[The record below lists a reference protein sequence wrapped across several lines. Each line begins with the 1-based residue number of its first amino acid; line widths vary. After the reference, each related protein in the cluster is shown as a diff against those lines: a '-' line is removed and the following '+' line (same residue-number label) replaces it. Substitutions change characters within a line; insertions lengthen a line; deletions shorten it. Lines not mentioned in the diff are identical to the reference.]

1 MNNKY
6 VSPEESWKVMLEDEN
21 PEVSIGSI
29 DIYSIQMS
37 GQPVKFGLFRNYV
50 PVIEEV
56 EDMFGTHKGIQPSL
70 QDAVDVALLH
80 EFGN

>member
-6 VSPEESWKVMLEDEN
+6 VSPEKIWKVMLEDEN
-21 PEVSIGSI
+21 PEISIGSI
-29 DIYSIQMS
+29 DIYTINNR
-37 GQPVKFGLFRNYV
+37 FGLFRNYV

-56 EDMFGTHKGIQPSL
+56 EDAWGTHKGIQSSL

-80 EFGN
+80 EFGSKGWN